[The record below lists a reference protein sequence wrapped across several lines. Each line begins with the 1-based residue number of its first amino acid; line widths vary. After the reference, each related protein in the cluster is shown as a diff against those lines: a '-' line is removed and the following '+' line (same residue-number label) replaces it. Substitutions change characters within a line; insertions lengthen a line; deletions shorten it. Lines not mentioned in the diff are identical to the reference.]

1 MSEVIF
7 KNEHGEYREGD
18 RVAFVTTGRCHTV
31 TFGKAT
37 IRGITEGG
45 CLQLD
50 VDDVRR
56 DWVSADTGKLYDWA
70 VDGYLKKINWH
81 DETATAGKTG
91 RTFVIKKTPY
101 IRKTTLQLNRVMKL

>member
-1 MSEVIF
+1 M
-7 KNEHGEYREGD
+7 
-18 RVAFVTTGRCHTV
+18 TTGYNHSV

-50 VDDVRR
+50 VDDQRE
-56 DWVSADTGKLYDWA
+56 DWVSADTGRLYDWES
-70 VDGYLKKINWH
+70 DGYLKKINWH

-91 RTFVIKKTPY
+91 RVFVIKKTPY